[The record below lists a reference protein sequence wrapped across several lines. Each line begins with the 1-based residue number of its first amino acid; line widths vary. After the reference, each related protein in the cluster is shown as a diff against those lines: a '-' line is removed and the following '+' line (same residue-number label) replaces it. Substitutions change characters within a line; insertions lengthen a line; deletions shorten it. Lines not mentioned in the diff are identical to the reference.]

1 MVNVYHASR
10 FRFIK
15 KLAGVRRFASELSG
29 VNGQMP
35 SCCNSS
41 YRPLTPVY
49 YILNHS
55 HSIVEG
61 GFDEMS

>member
-1 MVNVYHASR
+1 MVYMKR
-10 FRFIK
+10 GIKIK

-41 YRPLTPVY
+41 YCQLTPGEQSEP
-49 YILNHS
+49 NS
-55 HSIVEG
+55 R
-61 GFDEMS
+61 